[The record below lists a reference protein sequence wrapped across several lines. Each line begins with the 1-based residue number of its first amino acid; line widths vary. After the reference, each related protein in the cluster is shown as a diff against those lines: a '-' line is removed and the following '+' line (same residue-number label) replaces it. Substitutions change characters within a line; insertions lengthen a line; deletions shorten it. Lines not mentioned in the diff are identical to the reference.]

1 MKKLFYRLIIGAIFA
16 LPLMVTTYAIGLASP
31 QSQETPTD
39 PDCASCHTA
48 FVEAWGESL
57 HGHATT
63 DPIFNQTWIDQGQPP
78 ECLVCHT
85 TGYDPE
91 TGTYNAEGITCEA
104 CHSPYTTEHPL
115 APMPMDRSATLCGDC
130 HNETYFEWQ
139 VSQHREEG
147 VDCVACH
154 DPHKTGL
161 KMESEQMLCSS
172 CHRSRASNYAHTAH
186 SKQGMSCTDC
196 HLSQI
201 NPSPIEGHSKQDHSF
216 FVSLETCNNCHV
228 YQMHDPETVH
238 LDNPTPV
245 PMETI
250 SSVQTETVH
259 SEPVPVSPIGFT
271 AMSGLIGVAFGVI
284 IAPWLE
290 KWQSSRKTK

>member
-1 MKKLFYRLIIGAIFA
+1 MKKFFKRLLVGLIFA
-16 LPLMVTTYAIGLASP
+16 IPLMIVTYAIGLASD
-31 QSQETPTD
+31 QVQDVPTD
-39 PDCASCHTA
+39 PDCASCHAA
-48 FVEAWGESL
+48 FVEAWGDSL

-63 DPIFNQTWIDQGQPP
+63 DPVFNDSWTEQGQPP
-78 ECLVCHT
+78 ECLECHT

-91 TGTYNAEGITCEA
+91 TGAYQAEGITCEA
-104 CHSPYTTEHPL
+104 CHSPYTAEHPL
-115 APMPMDRSATLCGDC
+115 APMPMDRSAELCGKC
-130 HNETYFEWQ
+130 HSETHFEWQ

-186 SKQGMSCTDC
+186 SKQGLSCTDC

-201 NPSPIEGHSKQDHSF
+201 NESPIEGHSKQDHSF
-216 FVSLETCNNCHV
+216 FVSLETCNSCHV

-238 LDNPTPV
+238 MDNPTPEPV
-245 PMETI
+245 DTI
-250 SSVQTETVH
+250 SSVQTETVQ
-259 SEPVPVSPIGFT
+259 SDPVPVSPIGFT
-271 AMSGLIGVAFGVI
+271 AMSGLIGVAFGVV

-290 KWQSSRKTK
+290 KWQSGKKSK

>member
-1 MKKLFYRLIIGAIFA
+1 MKKFFKRLLVGLIFA
-16 LPLMVTTYAIGLASP
+16 IPLMIVTYAIGLASD
-31 QSQETPTD
+31 QVQDVPTD
-39 PDCASCHTA
+39 PDCASCHAA
-48 FVEAWGESL
+48 FTEAWGNSL

-63 DPIFNQTWIDQGQPP
+63 DEVFKQSWDEQGQPS
-78 ECLVCHT
+78 ECLECHT

-91 TGTYNAEGITCEA
+91 TGTYTAEGITCEA
-104 CHSPYTTEHPL
+104 CHSPYTAEHPL
-115 APMPMDRSATLCGDC
+115 APMPMDRSAELCGKC
-130 HNETYFEWQ
+130 HTETHFEWQ

-186 SKQGMSCTDC
+186 SKQGLSCTDC

-201 NPSPIEGHSKQDHSF
+201 NESPIEGHSKQDHSF
-216 FVSLETCNNCHV
+216 FVSLETCNSCHV

-238 LDNPTPV
+238 MDNPTPEPV
-245 PMETI
+245 DTI
-250 SSVQTETVH
+250 SSVQTETIQ
-259 SEPVPVSPIGFT
+259 SDPVPVSPIGFT
-271 AMSGLIGVAFGVI
+271 AMSGLIGVAFGVV

-290 KWQSSRKTK
+290 KWQSGKKSK